1 MPPPFAQLGTREFAA
16 LLRHFEFSRQIN
28 MVHVHHTWRPNHAQY
43 RGHASIEGMWR
54 HHTQQNGWRDIAQHV
69 SVAPD
74 GSIWLGRNFNLPPA
88 SAAGHNGNVQCGP
101 FMIEAIGDFDRGQD
115 ELVDPQRAS
124 LISVIAAV
132 QQHFGLPHTA
142 IMFHNMMSSKTC
154 PGTSVTFSDLLEEVG
169 AAHTD
174 EVHSRS
180 FAALAEPPPER
191 VLSALAQLSD
201 SIPAAGA
208 DESLAE
214 HEPHDA
220 FTLQAL
226 ERGGFELL
234 PGLTTDMIGALR
246 PHVINL
252 RGGKFSTDGK
262 MVTSAADLDALI
274 NHHLEK
280 AAAAARA
287 RQQPLR
293 ILLYAHGGLVSESAG
308 LRVGFA
314 MTHAGLKSRYAVPLR
329 RCRC

>member
-132 QQHFGLPHTA
+132 HQH
-142 IMFHNMMSSKTC
+142 
-154 PGTSVTFSDLLEEVG
+154 
-169 AAHTD
+169 
-174 EVHSRS
+174 
-180 FAALAEPPPER
+180 
-191 VLSALAQLSD
+191 
-201 SIPAAGA
+201 
-208 DESLAE
+208 
-214 HEPHDA
+214 
-220 FTLQAL
+220 
-226 ERGGFELL
+226 
-234 PGLTTDMIGALR
+234 
-246 PHVINL
+246 
-252 RGGKFSTDGK
+252 
-262 MVTSAADLDALI
+262 
-274 NHHLEK
+274 
-280 AAAAARA
+280 
-287 RQQPLR
+287 
-293 ILLYAHGGLVSESAG
+293 
-308 LRVGFA
+308 
-314 MTHAGLKSRYAVPLR
+314 
-329 RCRC
+329 